1 MKNIHDI
8 YVGDLLFN
16 QADNIRLIILS
27 VSKSRDTV
35 DVFAS
40 YPNLY
45 TEYYT
50 VTNKN
55 LFDILNCSTK
65 LSHIKTSN

>member
-27 VSKSRDTV
+27 ASKSRDTV

-40 YPNLY
+40 YPKHIGY
-45 TEYYT
+45 EYYT

-65 LSHIKTSN
+65 LSHIKA